1 MESFPS
7 IDGLAK
13 FPYME
18 NTQFEFKSTVKSA
31 TTDQRHLKTLCA
43 FLNRDGGFLVIGVHD
58 DSTILGI
65 SARDCDMFLSQHI
78 DCIVG
83 ASLIVTSDIQRIHP
97 DSIKATCIPVLS
109 DKYVLVV
116 KATPFPNITYKLKT
130 GEVYIRVNASNQS
143 FGEVRYYTQNDVNT
157 IINNMDMKLAQ
168 QMLSLKQTYA
178 KTAHELV
185 TSFKAEQAQL
195 ILERAQ
201 LLRERE
207 QFAREREQV
216 TRMLFDK
223 ILKEKKHAE
232 TNESS
237 GSWW

>member
-1 MESFPS
+1 
-7 IDGLAK
+7 
-13 FPYME
+13 ME
-18 NTQFEFKSTVKSA
+18 NTHFEFKLSVKSA
-31 TTDQRHLKTLCA
+31 TTDRKYLKTLCA

-58 DSTILGI
+58 NNTIIGI
-65 SARDCDMFLSQHI
+65 SAKECDMFLSQYI

-83 ASLIVTSDIQRIHP
+83 ASLIVTSDNQRIHP
-97 DSIKATCIPVLS
+97 DSIKAMCIPVPN
-109 DKYVLVV
+109 DKIVLVV

-143 FGEVRYYTQNDVNT
+143 FGEVRYYTQNDVDT
-157 IINNMDMKLAQ
+157 IINNMDMNLAQ
-168 QMLSLKQTYA
+168 QMLALKKTYA
-178 KTAHELV
+178 KTAHDLV

-237 GSWW
+237 WFVW